1 MMQRIDEIA
10 HLDAV
15 DPMLHV
21 CLLLHEL
28 VGYGPATYLTFACH
42 WTAEPLGG
50 GLRRSS
56 PH

>member
-50 GLRRSS
+50 GLRRSR